1 MDDFELEIDP
11 SLFEDEDL
19 DDLDL
24 EEYVFDDEEEEEE
37 DQWQLQKK
45 FQKENLTFNFQS
57 FFFLCI
63 FI

>member
-1 MDDFELEIDP
+1 MANISAMDDFELEIDP

-37 DQWQLQKK
+37 D
-45 FQKENLTFNFQS
+45 
-57 FFFLCI
+57 
-63 FI
+63 

>member
-37 DQWQLQKK
+37 D
-45 FQKENLTFNFQS
+45 
-57 FFFLCI
+57 
-63 FI
+63 

>member
-1 MDDFELEIDP
+1 MDDFEVEIDP

-37 DQWQLQKK
+37 D
-45 FQKENLTFNFQS
+45 
-57 FFFLCI
+57 
-63 FI
+63 